1 MQSIALRL
9 NRAIYI
15 YASDPG
21 ARRPMPE
28 PTPGLDL
35 DDFLCFALHSAAQA
49 AVRANKPALDGLGLT
64 YPQYLAMVALWAE
77 DGQTV
82 GGLGAKL
89 FLESSTLTPLL
100 KRLEA
105 AGLVRRARCAE
116 DERQVRVRLT
126 EKGKALREEARK
138 HRPAWVARAFD
149 DPEGA
154 KALKEGVVTL
164 RDRLLAGQ
172 E

>member
-1 MQSIALRL
+1 
-9 NRAIYI
+9 
-15 YASDPG
+15 
-21 ARRPMPE
+21 MPE
-28 PTPGLDL
+28 PALDL

-49 AVRANKPALDGLGLT
+49 AVRANKPMLDALGLT

-82 GGLGAKL
+82 GGLGGRL

-105 AGLVRRARCAE
+105 AGLVKRARCAE
-116 DERQVRVRLT
+116 DERQVRVSLT
-126 EKGKALREEARK
+126 EEGRALHDKARE
-138 HRPAWVARAFD
+138 HHPAWAARAFGG
-149 DPEGA
+149 DPGGA
-154 KALKEGVVTL
+154 EALKEGVVAL

>member
-1 MQSIALRL
+1 
-9 NRAIYI
+9 
-15 YASDPG
+15 
-21 ARRPMPE
+21 MPE
-28 PTPGLDL
+28 PSPSPAPTSGLDL

-49 AVRANKPALDGLGLT
+49 AVRANKPALDKLGLT
-64 YPQYLAMVALWAE
+64 YPQFLAMAALWAA

-105 AGLVRRARCAE
+105 AGLVERARCAE

-126 EKGKALREEARK
+126 GKGRALREEARR
-138 HRPAWVARAFD
+138 HRPDWVARAFD

-154 KALKEGVVTL
+154 KALKEGAVAL

>member
-1 MQSIALRL
+1 
-9 NRAIYI
+9 
-15 YASDPG
+15 
-21 ARRPMPE
+21 MPE
-28 PTPGLDL
+28 PSPALDL
-35 DDFLCFALHSAAQA
+35 DDFLCFALHSTAQA
-49 AVRANKPALDGLGLT
+49 AVRANKPMLDALGLT
-64 YPQYLAMVALWAE
+64 YPQYLVMVALWAE

-82 GGLGAKL
+82 GSIGGKL

-126 EKGKALREEARK
+126 EKGKALQAEASR
-138 HRPAWVARAFD
+138 HRPAWAARAFAG
-149 DPEGA
+149 DPQGA
-154 KALKEGVVTL
+154 KALKEGVVAL
-164 RDRLLAGQ
+164 RQRLLAGQ